1 MAQLPKGQKSCL
13 TISDLDTILD
23 QLAAFSPFSQLSQ
36 PGPSTMTQSSL
47 LTRLFRDSSLSPYAL
62 AVLTQIILRDLR
74 PLLNP
79 LPKLNT
85 RNPTA
90 MLRLKSNAGPAQ
102 LELYAAMR
110 CWDSRMGKLYS
121 TGKGDLDWCADTIDS
136 MQDGQMAGI
145 GHGPIVGVNV
155 QVRLDSSQNVDTRS
169 LNVGKVDHAKMHS
182 KHLQTHDHPVV
193 NSGLKLNMMD
203 TGMSTICEVLKSRM
217 QIHVKISED
226 GQVDITIFSKSK
238 RNSTQDR
245 LNTHS
250 YVAMTSSS

>member
-1 MAQLPKGQKSCL
+1 
-13 TISDLDTILD
+13 
-23 QLAAFSPFSQLSQ
+23 
-36 PGPSTMTQSSL
+36 
-47 LTRLFRDSSLSPYAL
+47 
-62 AVLTQIILRDLR
+62 
-74 PLLNP
+74 LNP
-79 LPKLNT
+79 LPKLST

-121 TGKGDLDWCADTIDS
+121 TGKGDMDWCADTIND
-136 MQDGQMAGI
+136 MRDGEVAGI

-155 QVRLDSSQNVDTRS
+155 QVRLDSSQNVDNRS

-182 KHLQTHDHPVV
+182 KHLQTLDHPVV

-217 QIHVKISED
+217 QIHVKVSDD

-250 YVAMTSSS
+250 